1 MSRLLFYSPLV
12 PYSIVFKPS
21 VLKKSKRFPKE
32 VLKRIREKLES
43 LCINPY
49 ANAVKIRDLEN
60 VWRVR
65 VGDYRILYRIEN
77 DRMVILVIRIDHRKQ
92 VYK

>member
-1 MSRLLFYSPLV
+1 M
-12 PYSIVFKPS
+12 PYSIVIKPS
-21 VLKKSKRFPKE
+21 TLIKSKRFPKKI
-32 VLKRIREKLES
+32 LKHICEKLES
-43 LCINPY
+43 LCKDSY

-65 VGDYRILYRIEN
+65 VRNYRILYRIES

>member
-1 MSRLLFYSPLV
+1 MPFT
-12 PYSIVFKPS
+12 IVFKPS
-21 VLKKSKRFPKE
+21 VLKKSKRFPKKD
-32 VLKRIREKLES
+32 LKRIKEKLDS
-43 LCINPY
+43 LCEDPY
-49 ANAVKIRDLEN
+49 VNAIKVREIKD

-77 DRMVILVIRIDHRKQ
+77 NRMVILVVRIDHRKQ

>member
-1 MSRLLFYSPLV
+1 MPFT
-12 PYSIVFKPS
+12 IVFKPS
-21 VLKKSKRFPKE
+21 VLKKSKRFPKKD
-32 VLKRIREKLES
+32 LKRIKEKLDS
-43 LCINPY
+43 LCENPY
-49 ANAVKIRDLEN
+49 VNAIKVREIKD

-77 DRMVILVIRIDHRKQ
+77 NRMVILVVRIDHRKQ